1 MASNGYDFVLTKT
14 AEADFDEA
22 LTYISEVLE
31 NPEAATNLADEF
43 EVQLELICKRPKT
56 GRLVEN
62 EFLRRNNIRRF
73 LVKNYIA

>member
-31 NPEAATNLADEF
+31 NPEAAANLADEF
-43 EVQLELICKRPKT
+43 EVQLELD
-56 GRLVEN
+56 N
-62 EFLRRNNIRRF
+62 M
-73 LVKNYIA
+73 